1 MTTSVGIVLMDV
13 DVLGSHLEKDAAR
26 TAYLPLLADALAD
39 LKAICQSFEHH
50 NGSSKVLLRTRFV
63 TV

>member
-13 DVLGSHLEKDAAR
+13 DVLGSHLEKNAAR

-39 LKAICQSFEHH
+39 LAE
-50 NGSSKVLLRTRFV
+50 LRAA
-63 TV
+63 

>member
-1 MTTSVGIVLMDV
+1 MPKLGLHIKQGAAVGDNLVDV

-39 LKAICQSFEHH
+39 LAE
-50 NGSSKVLLRTRFV
+50 LRAA
-63 TV
+63 